1 MFVCGFGVK
10 VSGDV
15 AVIKGNVNIKKGY
28 RCKWIIG
35 CKLNGGVNA
44 VKIRGESMKVVNRMS
59 PYHEDIVYV
68 TPPCVWLVW
77 STVWELLDASNQPPK
92 WVH

>member
-1 MFVCGFGVK
+1 MFVGGFGVK

-15 AVIKGNVNIKKGY
+15 AVINGNVNIKKGY
-28 RCKWIIG
+28 RCKRIIG

-44 VKIRGESMKVVNRMS
+44 VKIRGESMKVVNRMC

-68 TPPCVWLVW
+68 TPSWVWLVW
-77 STVWELLDASNQPPK
+77 SM
-92 WVH
+92 